1 MPKLHTATALAANF
15 HARFPQPGE
24 VDIAAAAAPE
34 VKFPRDAK
42 SVDIQAAGVHS
53 FTAPG
58 KMLYVKATDHFLV
71 LGETIQAGEYVE
83 LPEADAKYLVN
94 TASRAEF
101 ATDEEV
107 AAAQK
112 QSRGGK

>member
-1 MPKLHTATALAANF
+1 MSKLHTATTLVASF

-24 VDIAAAAAPE
+24 VDIAASAAPE
-34 VKFPRDAK
+34 VQFPRDPD

-94 TASRAEF
+94 VAGRAEF
-101 ATDEEV
+101 ASDADV

-112 QSRGGK
+112 QSKGGK